1 MKEGKPVELRCP
13 VLKLYP
19 LEIHGSTPRP
29 PPIDLQAD
37 IPEPVAVELV
47 ASNSTVRTQ
56 PKRKASL
63 RAQERI
69 ASWTM
74 DLKSDND

>member
-1 MKEGKPVELRCP
+1 MSSTEALSAGNSWQYSETT
-13 VLKLYP
+13 P
-19 LEIHGSTPRP
+19 L
-29 PPIDLQAD
+29 DLQAD
-37 IPEPVAVELV
+37 IPEPVAVEPV